1 MSPPGEKSTS
11 SSLEIRE
18 SSCSDGKESACNVED
33 PGLIP
38 RSGRS
43 PEEGTGKPLQY
54 SCPEYPMDRGAWRA
68 TVHGVTKSQTQ
79 LSDTYTHTH
88 THRATLPS
96 HPQDPFPR
104 LPFSSSTLLGTPAM
118 SSEAGST
125 ISGFPGISE
134 GGKIP
139 IRGHSFEDS
148 HTLGVGMGAAEVKFS
163 QARAKES
170 RAGVEGFSL
179 DERWVVK
186 RSWEPLR

>member
-1 MSPPGEKSTS
+1 
-11 SSLEIRE
+11 
-18 SSCSDGKESACNVED
+18 
-33 PGLIP
+33 
-38 RSGRS
+38 
-43 PEEGTGKPLQY
+43 
-54 SCPEYPMDRGAWRA
+54 
-68 TVHGVTKSQTQ
+68 
-79 LSDTYTHTH
+79 
-88 THRATLPS
+88 
-96 HPQDPFPR
+96 
-104 LPFSSSTLLGTPAM
+104 M

-148 HTLGVGMGAAEVKFS
+148 HTLGVGMGAAEVKSS

-170 RAGVEGFSL
+170 RAGVEGFFL